1 MAGLHW
7 NFKNDESTPF
17 LDGLYV
23 GRPEGALRLFA
34 IPLHDKSHD
43 VKRDRASK
51 KRAWKKSKL
60 ELEEDMLNV
69 ILLEEHL
76 SVKVMT
82 LLEKGK
88 DVVKDSD
95 SDEGEDGSDKDNSS
109 DEDSDGNNRDDDDDE
124 ENQAV
129 NITIK

>member
-1 MAGLHW
+1 
-7 NFKNDESTPF
+7 
-17 LDGLYV
+17 
-23 GRPEGALRLFA
+23 
-34 IPLHDKSHD
+34 
-43 VKRDRASK
+43 
-51 KRAWKKSKL
+51 
-60 ELEEDMLNV
+60 MLNV

-109 DEDSDGNNRDDDDDE
+109 DEESDGNNRDDDDDE

>member
-1 MAGLHW
+1 
-7 NFKNDESTPF
+7 
-17 LDGLYV
+17 
-23 GRPEGALRLFA
+23 
-34 IPLHDKSHD
+34 
-43 VKRDRASK
+43 
-51 KRAWKKSKL
+51 
-60 ELEEDMLNV
+60 
-69 ILLEEHL
+69 
-76 SVKVMT
+76 MT

-109 DEDSDGNNRDDDDDE
+109 DEESDGNNRDDDDDE